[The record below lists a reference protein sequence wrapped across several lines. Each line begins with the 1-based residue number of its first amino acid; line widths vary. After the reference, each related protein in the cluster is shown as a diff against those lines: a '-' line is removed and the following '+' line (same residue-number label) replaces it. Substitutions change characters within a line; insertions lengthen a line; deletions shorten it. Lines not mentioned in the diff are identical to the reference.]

1 MKKRIL
7 KNYRYRIANSR
18 HKQYRSNLCKGSFT
32 IEASCVMSIVLLTV
46 MGVIYLSFF
55 VHNRAWLTAAAH
67 EAALVGCQ
75 EMRLPSGNPEQAA
88 YERARTLLSPRL
100 FGAENLQ
107 VQIEKQGKE
116 MLVRFDA
123 DTVCA
128 YGRRR
133 WHLQTE
139 AKEKYTDPV
148 AFIWRLKGLEGI
160 VH

>member
-1 MKKRIL
+1 MSFL
-7 KNYRYRIANSR
+7 RYRR
-18 HKQYRSNLCKGSFT
+18 YRKGSFT
-32 IEASCVMSIVLLTV
+32 SETACLMPLFLLV
-46 MGVIYLSFF
+46 IFVCIYLCFY

-75 EMRLPSGNPEQAA
+75 EMRLPSGDPEHAA
-88 YERARTLLSPRL
+88 YERAKTLLAPRL

-116 MLVRFDA
+116 MMVRFDA
-123 DTVCA
+123 DTVCV

-160 VH
+160 IHE

>member
-1 MKKRIL
+1 MPL
-7 KNYRYRIANSR
+7 
-18 HKQYRSNLCKGSFT
+18 F
-32 IEASCVMSIVLLTV
+32 LLV
-46 MGVIYLSFF
+46 IFVSIYLCFY

-107 VQIEKQGKE
+107 VQIEKQGKQIT
-116 MLVRFDA
+116 VRFDA

-133 WHLQTE
+133 WHLQAE